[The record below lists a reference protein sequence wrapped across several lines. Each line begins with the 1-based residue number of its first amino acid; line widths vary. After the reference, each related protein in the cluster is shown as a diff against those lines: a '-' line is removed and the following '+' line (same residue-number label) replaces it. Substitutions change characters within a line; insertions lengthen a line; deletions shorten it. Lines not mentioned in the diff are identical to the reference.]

1 VPDLTLELIAL
12 LLNSSR
18 PSGTVR
24 DKISDF
30 LTSFSCLTEDSE
42 LSTTCSSLLAES
54 GFSLLKSP
62 GTVLAPL
69 SLPVRD
75 SPTKPLALAPPPLE
89 YNIASDG
96 KQASL
101 SLIK

>member
-1 VPDLTLELIAL
+1 
-12 LLNSSR
+12 
-18 PSGTVR
+18 
-24 DKISDF
+24 
-30 LTSFSCLTEDSE
+30 
-42 LSTTCSSLLAES
+42 LAES

-62 GTVLAPL
+62 GTVLAAL

>member
-1 VPDLTLELIAL
+1 
-12 LLNSSR
+12 
-18 PSGTVR
+18 
-24 DKISDF
+24 
-30 LTSFSCLTEDSE
+30 
-42 LSTTCSSLLAES
+42 LAES
-54 GFSLLKSP
+54 GFSLLKSA

>member
-1 VPDLTLELIAL
+1 
-12 LLNSSR
+12 
-18 PSGTVR
+18 
-24 DKISDF
+24 
-30 LTSFSCLTEDSE
+30 
-42 LSTTCSSLLAES
+42 LAES
-54 GFSLLKSP
+54 GFSLLKSA

-101 SLIK
+101 SLIKYISTVSEISHNPWLPSFQFDIPTERSSDPST